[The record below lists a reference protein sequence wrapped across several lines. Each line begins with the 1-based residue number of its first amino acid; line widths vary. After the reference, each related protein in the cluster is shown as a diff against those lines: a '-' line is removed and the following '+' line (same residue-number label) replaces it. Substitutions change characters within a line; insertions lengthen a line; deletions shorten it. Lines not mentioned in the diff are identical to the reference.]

1 MIINKENNLNSILSN
16 DLKISTHEI
25 SKMITILDLKT
36 LDILLVG
43 MDLAKDLTSSTVPML
58 LGILDIIIFLLV
70 IKVYIY
76 FLKILSG
83 YFNNLLWRLLIQL
96 VF

>member
-43 MDLAKDLTSSTVPML
+43 MDLAKDLTSNSVPML
-58 LGILDIIIFLLV
+58 LGILDIIIFL
-70 IKVYIY
+70 
-76 FLKILSG
+76 
-83 YFNNLLWRLLIQL
+83 
-96 VF
+96 